1 MNAYRLNPE
10 LVTFLVSKKPDTN
23 QVTIEGYR
31 SNLVLLF
38 KNLTG
43 KSKYDF
49 NMDELNTFTPQQMI
63 DSVVNSKKSN
73 SYERNMLCA
82 IRAYTGDE
90 DVVKI
95 ITAIGQREKQIAKI
109 PEATEA
115 IKEHHMSREE
125 LDAKYE
131 ELKAIA
137 DPLWKS
143 TDLENDFQK
152 VQDFVMYCLVCGRFI
167 APRRTTDWIT
177 MKLSNIDLEK
187 DNHIAG
193 RTFVFHQYKTSKHLG
208 TQIIDIPPELYK
220 IIKKWQKFNRLED
233 MFVGRDFH
241 PMNSSV
247 YAKHLNTIM
256 GGKDSHGKS
265 TNNFR
270 HIYLTNKYSNLL
282 DLSEDME
289 NMGSSINVAHHYIK
303 KI

>member
-1 MNAYRLNPE
+1 
-10 LVTFLVSKKPDTN
+10 VTFLMSRKPDAGA
-23 QVTIEGYR
+23 VTIENFR
-31 SNLVLLF
+31 SSLVLIF

-49 NMDELNTFTPQQMI
+49 SMDELNTFTPQQMTECI
-63 DSVVNSKKSN
+63 INAKKSN
-73 SYERNMLCA
+73 AYVRTMLCA
-82 IRAYTGDE
+82 VKAYTGDTE
-90 DVVKI
+90 VTKL
-95 ITAIGQREKQIAKI
+95 ITATSNAEREIAKI

-115 IKEHHMSREE
+115 IKEHHMSQEE

-137 DPLWKS
+137 DPLWNS
-143 TDLENDFQK
+143 TSLDTDFQK
-152 VQDFVMYCLVCGRFI
+152 VQDFVMYCLVCGKFI
-167 APRRTTDWIT
+167 APRRTQDWIT
-177 MKLSNIDLEK
+177 MKLGNIDLDK
-187 DNHIAG
+187 DNHIEG

-208 TQIIDIPPELYK
+208 TQIIDIPPELYR
-220 IIKKWQKFNRLED
+220 IIRKWVRFNKLED
-233 MFVGRDFH
+233 MFVGSDFK
-241 PMNSSV
+241 PMNASV

-289 NMGSSINVAHHYIK
+289 NMGSSEKAAHHYIK
-303 KI
+303 KV